1 MKLGLFLNKCYIV
14 LSLLKKEPGYKAFK
28 SQLILCTDGHYGDDV
43 SVEYFLGLSKP
54 ET

>member
-1 MKLGLFLNKCYIV
+1 MKLGPFLNKCYLV

-28 SQLILCTDGHYGDDV
+28 SQLMLCTDGHYGDAI
-43 SVEYFLGLSKP
+43 SVENFLGLSKP